1 LTIDPIF
8 YIVIS
13 NDLSPTER
21 VLYAGSQYPSAFIF
35 IGGKIGGRG
44 RFRIRGGIQL
54 NRRQF
59 LRYSAFCGLSVSLG
73 SLSHFTQSFSASKND
88 QPLLKGLQI
97 IDAHAHPD
105 RYVYNSRPTDNT
117 STLKAIKKLGMV
129 ASCFAAVGDSV
140 FLNQGRVPGTEYHSA
155 KTQLEWWLKGI
166 VKPGKVKLVLKVSDV
181 PAAVNEDSPPGAIL
195 AVEGGDAL
203 KGNPDTVNEFYGMGV
218 RIITLIH
225 YRNNEIGDTMRMWR
239 NLSPGPSSNGLTPA
253 GRKVVQR
260 MQDLGIVVDVAHAHT
275 ATLKQ
280 IAEMSSRP
288 LVDSHTNPC
297 SIEDPLQC
305 GRSRT
310 WKEMEWIA
318 KTEGVVCTW
327 PLAYTRGATTRI
339 TFLDWAKEILE
350 MKNRLGIEHVGLG
363 TDGGG
368 DLPGFIEGYR
378 DIGDLPKLIEG
389 MQVVGFSRNE
399 IAAYIGGNFYRVLRS
414 CIG

>member
-1 LTIDPIF
+1 M
-8 YIVIS
+8 
-13 NDLSPTER
+13 
-21 VLYAGSQYPSAFIF
+21 
-35 IGGKIGGRG
+35 
-44 RFRIRGGIQL
+44 

-59 LRYSAFCGLSVSLG
+59 LRYSAFCGFSASLG
-73 SLSHFTQSFSASKND
+73 SFFPFAQSFSTSKND
-88 QPLLKGLQI
+88 QAPLKGLQM

-105 RYVYNSRPTDNT
+105 RYVYNSRPTDNS

-140 FLNQGRVPGTEYHSA
+140 FLNQGRVPGTEYHST

-166 VKPGKVKLVLKVSDV
+166 VRSGKVKLILKASDV
-181 PAAVNEDSPPGAIL
+181 PAALDGDRPPGAIL
-195 AVEGGDAL
+195 AIEGGDAL
-203 KGNPDTVNEFYGMGV
+203 KGNPDTANEFYGLGV

-225 YRNNEIGDTMRMWR
+225 YRNNELGDTMRMWR
-239 NLSPGPSSNGLTPA
+239 NLSPGSPCHGLTPA
-253 GRKVVQR
+253 GRKVVER

-288 LVDSHTNPC
+288 LVDSHTDPC
-297 SIEDPLQC
+297 SIEDPLRC

-339 TFLDWAKEILE
+339 TFSDWAKEILE
-350 MKNRLGIEHVGLG
+350 MKNRLGMNHVGLG

-368 DLPGFIEGYR
+368 DLPVLIEGYR
-378 DIGDLPKLIEG
+378 DIVDLLKLAKA
-389 MQVVGFSRNE
+389 MQEAGFSQDE
-399 IAAYIGGNFYRVLRS
+399 ISAYMGGNFYRVLRR

>member
-1 LTIDPIF
+1 M
-8 YIVIS
+8 
-13 NDLSPTER
+13 
-21 VLYAGSQYPSAFIF
+21 
-35 IGGKIGGRG
+35 
-44 RFRIRGGIQL
+44 

-59 LRYSAFCGLSVSLG
+59 LRSSAFCSLSVSLG
-73 SLSHFTQSFSASKND
+73 SFSPLAQSFSASKND
-88 QPLLKGLQI
+88 PPLLKGLQI

-105 RYVYNSRPTDNT
+105 RYVYNSPPTDNT
-117 STLKAIKKLGMV
+117 STLKTIKKLGMV

-140 FLNQGRVPGTEYHSA
+140 FLNQGRVPGTEYHST

-166 VKPGKVKLVLKVSDV
+166 VKSEKVRLVLKASDI
-181 PAAVNEDSPPGAIL
+181 PAVLDGESPPGAIL

-203 KGNPDTVNEFYGMGV
+203 RGNPDTINEFYRMGV
-218 RIITLIH
+218 RIMTLIH

-253 GRKVVQR
+253 GRKVVER

-275 ATLKQ
+275 ATLRQ
-280 IAEMSSRP
+280 IAEISSRP
-288 LVDSHTNPC
+288 LIDSHTNPC

-310 WKEMEWIA
+310 WRELEWIV

-339 TFLDWAKEILE
+339 TFSDWAKEILE

-368 DLPGFIEGYR
+368 GLPLIEGYR
-378 DIGDLPKLIEG
+378 DIGDLSKLIKA
-389 MQVVGFSRNE
+389 MQEIGFSHND
-399 IAAYIGGNFYRVLRS
+399 IAAYTGGNFHRVLRS